1 MKSIQIKFL
10 YILHTGLTHNG
21 SEPENLNFR
30 EMVASLALFY
40 FLKRKTKNTQLLNLS
55 KPCKTVNSS
64 LFMGSFSNIPH
75 IKYAY
80 KLQIRLHM

>member
-10 YILHTGLTHNG
+10 CMLHTRLTHNG
-21 SEPENLNFR
+21 SESENLNFR

-40 FLKRKTKNTQLLNLS
+40 FLKCKTKNTQLLKLS
-55 KPCKTVNSS
+55 KPCITVNSS
-64 LFMGSFSNIPH
+64 LFTGSFSNILH
-75 IKYAY
+75 IKYVY

>member
-1 MKSIQIKFL
+1 MR
-10 YILHTGLTHNG
+10 LTHNG

-30 EMVASLALFY
+30 GMVASSALFY
-40 FLKRKTKNTQLLNLS
+40 FLKCKPKNTQLLKLS

-64 LFMGSFSNIPH
+64 SFTDFFSNILH

-80 KLQIRLHM
+80 KLQIR